1 MKEMRVSLRRADSD
15 PQARY
20 LKMTTEPIPKLIVS
34 MAVPAICSQIVTSL
48 YNIADTYFVGS
59 IGTSATAAPGVA
71 MPLLMIIQAVSLM
84 LAMGAG
90 SLAARQLG
98 ARQDEDANRTI
109 STAFF
114 LSVMIGTVIG
124 AISLMALEPIM
135 VICGAT
141 DTILPY
147 ACDYAFWIILA
158 TPFYSA
164 TFVLSAVVRQEGNV
178 RLSVIGTVAG
188 AVVNCILDPLLIFV
202 FDLGII
208 GAAVATSLSQIVS
221 FVILFSHMISGKCV
235 LKLGWKYFSPRWQV
249 LWEIFKVGAPD
260 LFRNGLLSV
269 ANILLNNAAGV
280 YGDAPLAGMGI
291 VTKILNVLVMMLMG
305 FGQGYQPMCGYCFG
319 AKLYGRVKEGL
330 WFSMKVCMTAMVVL
344 SAGAFLLAPNII
356 SVFRADDPEVI
367 EVGSRIL
374 RSHAVVLPFVT
385 VTVIANMLFQSCGR
399 ALKSGLIALSRN
411 GLVLI
416 PIILYLPRVFQ
427 LTGVIWAQPVA
438 DLLTFVIALFML
450 IHELGRL
457 RTLERQTVPGGVGKI
472 G

>member
-1 MKEMRVSLRRADSD
+1 MKPNLKRADSD

-20 LKMTTEPIPKLIVS
+20 LKMTTESIPKLIVS

-98 ARQDEDANRTI
+98 AREDEDANRTI

-178 RLSVIGTVAG
+178 RLSVIGTVTG
-188 AVVNCILDPLLIFV
+188 AVVNCILDPILIFV

-221 FVILFSHMISGKCV
+221 FAILFSHMISGKCV
-235 LKLGWKYFSPRWQV
+235 LKLGWRYFSPRWRV

-269 ANILLNNAAGV
+269 ANILLNKAAGV

-291 VTKILNVLVMMLMG
+291 VTKTVNVMVMVLMG

-330 WFSMKVCMTAMVVL
+330 WFSLRVCLVAMTAMAAA
-344 SAGAFLLAPNII
+344 SFALAPGII
-356 SVFRADDPEVI
+356 AVFRGDDPEVI

-374 RSHAVVLPFVT
+374 RSHVVVLPLAT
-385 VTVIANMLFQSCGR
+385 VTIIANMLFQSCGR
-399 ALKSGLIALSRN
+399 AVKSGMIALSRN

-416 PIILYLPRVFQ
+416 PTILYLPRAFQ
-427 LTGVIWAQPVA
+427 LDGVIWAQPVA
-438 DLLTFVIALFML
+438 DILTFVIALFML

-457 RTLERQTVPGGVGKI
+457 RALERQAALETAAKAG
-472 G
+472 

>member
-1 MKEMRVSLRRADSD
+1 MKRTDSD

-20 LKMTTEPIPKLIVS
+20 IRMTTQPIPSLIVS

-48 YNIADTYFVGS
+48 YNLADTYFVGS

-98 ARQDEDANRTI
+98 ARQEEDANRTV

-114 LSVMIGTVIG
+114 LSVMVGTVIG
-124 AISLMALEPIM
+124 AFSLAALEPIM

-141 DTILPY
+141 PTILPY

-188 AVVNCILDPLLIFV
+188 AVVNCILDPILIFV
-202 FDLGII
+202 FDLGIV
-208 GAAVATSLSQIVS
+208 GAAAATSLSQIVS
-221 FVILFSHMISGKCV
+221 FGILFSHMVSGRCV
-235 LKLGWKYFSPRWQV
+235 LKLGWRCFSLRWRV

-269 ANILLNNAAGV
+269 ANILLNNAAAV

-291 VTKILNVLVMMLMG
+291 VTKLVNVLVMMLMG

-330 WFSMKVCMTAMVVL
+330 WFSLRVCLTAMAAL
-344 SAGAFLLAPNII
+344 SAAAYLLAPGII
-356 SVFRADDPEVI
+356 AVFRGDDPAVI

-374 RSHAVVLPFVT
+374 RAHVAVLPLAT

-399 ALKSGLIALSRN
+399 AAKSGMIALSRN
-411 GLVLI
+411 GLLLI
-416 PIILYLPRVFQ
+416 PMILYLPRAFQ
-427 LTGVIWAQPVA
+427 LDGVIWAQPAA
-438 DLLTFVIALFML
+438 DVLTFAAALLML
-450 IHELGRL
+450 LHELARL
-457 RTLERQTVPGGVGKI
+457 RALERQAAPAGAGEVH
-472 G
+472 